1 MIRDF
6 CVFLFFSR
14 LMLLYCGK
22 RYANQSM
29 EIFMSEIRAELKYSA
44 SHEWIKLEGDG
55 SVLIGIT
62 DYAQQAL
69 GDIVFVE
76 LPEKGEHLDSGAEI
90 AIVESVK
97 AASDIYAPI
106 SGKVLELNEGL
117 TEEPSLI
124 NNSPYD
130 LGWLLR
136 LLPKDFESLDDLM
149 DEREYEAHFKED

>member
-1 MIRDF
+1 
-6 CVFLFFSR
+6 
-14 LMLLYCGK
+14 
-22 RYANQSM
+22 
-29 EIFMSEIRAELKYSA
+29 MSEIRAELKYSA
-44 SHEWIKLEGDG
+44 SHEWIRLEADG

-76 LPEKGEHLDSGAEI
+76 LPDKGEYLDLGAEI

-106 SGKVLELNEGL
+106 SGEVLELNEDL
-117 TEEPSLI
+117 SAEPSLI
-124 NNSPYD
+124 NDSPYD

-136 LLPKDFESLDDLM
+136 LRPKDLESLKDLM
-149 DEREYEAHFKED
+149 DEHQYEDYFKDN

>member
-1 MIRDF
+1 
-6 CVFLFFSR
+6 
-14 LMLLYCGK
+14 
-22 RYANQSM
+22 
-29 EIFMSEIRAELKYSA
+29 MSEIRAELKYSA
-44 SHEWIKLEGDG
+44 SHEWIRLEADG

-76 LPEKGEHLDSGAEI
+76 LPDKGEYLDLGAEI

-106 SGKVLELNEGL
+106 SGEVLELNEDL
-117 TEEPSLI
+117 SAEPSLI
-124 NNSPYD
+124 NDSPYD

-136 LLPKDFESLDDLM
+136 LRPKDLESLKDLIDEHQYEDYFKDD
-149 DEREYEAHFKED
+149 

>member
-1 MIRDF
+1 
-6 CVFLFFSR
+6 
-14 LMLLYCGK
+14 
-22 RYANQSM
+22 M
-29 EIFMSEIRAELKYSA
+29 EIFMSEVRAELKYSA
-44 SHEWIKLEGDG
+44 SHEWIRLEADG

-76 LPEKGEHLDSGAEI
+76 LPEKGEHLDLGAEI

-106 SGKVLELNEGL
+106 SGEVLELNQNL
-117 TEEPSLI
+117 SVEPSLI
-124 NNSPYD
+124 NDSPYD

-136 LLPKDFESLDDLM
+136 LQPSDLESLKDLM
-149 DEREYEAHFKED
+149 DEHQYENYFKDD

>member
-1 MIRDF
+1 
-6 CVFLFFSR
+6 
-14 LMLLYCGK
+14 
-22 RYANQSM
+22 
-29 EIFMSEIRAELKYSA
+29 MSEIRAELKYSA
-44 SHEWIKLEGDG
+44 SHEWIRLEADG

-76 LPEKGEHLDSGAEI
+76 LPDKGEYLDLGAEI

-106 SGKVLELNEGL
+106 SGEVLELNEDL
-117 TEEPSLI
+117 SAEPSLI
-124 NNSPYD
+124 NDSPYD

-136 LLPKDFESLDDLM
+136 LRPKDLESLKDLM
-149 DEREYEAHFKED
+149 DEHQYEDHFKDD

>member
-1 MIRDF
+1 
-6 CVFLFFSR
+6 
-14 LMLLYCGK
+14 
-22 RYANQSM
+22 
-29 EIFMSEIRAELKYSA
+29 MSEIRAELKYSE
-44 SHEWIKLEGDG
+44 SHEWIRLEADG

-76 LPEKGEHLDSGAEI
+76 LPDKGEYLDLGAEI

-106 SGKVLELNEGL
+106 SGEVLELNEDL
-117 TEEPSLI
+117 SAEPSLI
-124 NNSPYD
+124 NDSPYD

-136 LLPKDFESLDDLM
+136 LRPKDLESLKDLM
-149 DEREYEAHFKED
+149 DEHQYEDHFKDD

>member
-1 MIRDF
+1 
-6 CVFLFFSR
+6 
-14 LMLLYCGK
+14 
-22 RYANQSM
+22 
-29 EIFMSEIRAELKYSA
+29 MSEIRAELKYSA
-44 SHEWIKLEGDG
+44 SHEWIRLEADG

-76 LPEKGEHLDSGAEI
+76 LPDKGEYLDLGAEI

-106 SGKVLELNEGL
+106 SGEVMELNEDL
-117 TEEPSLI
+117 SAEPSLI
-124 NNSPYD
+124 NDSPYD

-136 LLPKDFESLDDLM
+136 LRPKDLESLKDLM
-149 DEREYEAHFKED
+149 DEHQYEDYFKDD

>member
-1 MIRDF
+1 
-6 CVFLFFSR
+6 
-14 LMLLYCGK
+14 
-22 RYANQSM
+22 
-29 EIFMSEIRAELKYSA
+29 MSEIRAELKYSA
-44 SHEWIKLEGDG
+44 SHEWIRLEADG

-76 LPEKGEHLDSGAEI
+76 LPDKGEYLDVGAEI

-106 SGKVLELNEGL
+106 SGEVLELNEDL
-117 TEEPSLI
+117 SAEPSLI
-124 NNSPYD
+124 NESPYD

-136 LLPKDFESLDDLM
+136 LRPKDLESLKDLM
-149 DEREYEAHFKED
+149 DEHQYEDYFKDD

>member
-1 MIRDF
+1 
-6 CVFLFFSR
+6 
-14 LMLLYCGK
+14 
-22 RYANQSM
+22 
-29 EIFMSEIRAELKYSA
+29 MSEIRAELKYSA
-44 SHEWIKLEGDG
+44 SHEWIRLEADG

-76 LPEKGEHLDSGAEI
+76 LPDKGEYLDLGAEI

-106 SGKVLELNEGL
+106 SGEVLELNEDL
-117 TEEPSLI
+117 SAEPSLI
-124 NNSPYD
+124 NDSPYD

-136 LLPKDFESLDDLM
+136 LQPKDLESLKDLM
-149 DEREYEAHFKED
+149 DDHQYEDYFKDD

>member
-1 MIRDF
+1 
-6 CVFLFFSR
+6 
-14 LMLLYCGK
+14 
-22 RYANQSM
+22 
-29 EIFMSEIRAELKYSA
+29 MSEIRAELKYSA
-44 SHEWIKLEGDG
+44 SHEWIRLEADG

-76 LPEKGEHLDSGAEI
+76 LPDKGEYLDLGAEI

-106 SGKVLELNEGL
+106 SGEVLELNEDL
-117 TEEPSLI
+117 SAEPSLI
-124 NNSPYD
+124 NDSPYD

-136 LLPKDFESLDDLM
+136 LRPKDPESLKDLM
-149 DEREYEAHFKED
+149 DEHQYEDYFKDD

>member
-1 MIRDF
+1 
-6 CVFLFFSR
+6 
-14 LMLLYCGK
+14 
-22 RYANQSM
+22 
-29 EIFMSEIRAELKYSA
+29 MSEVRAELKYSA
-44 SHEWIKLEGDG
+44 SHEWIRLEADG

-76 LPEKGEHLDSGAEI
+76 LPDKGEYLDLGAEI

-106 SGKVLELNEGL
+106 SGEVLELNEDL
-117 TEEPSLI
+117 SAEPSLI
-124 NNSPYD
+124 NDSPYD

-136 LLPKDFESLDDLM
+136 LRPKDLESLKDLM
-149 DEREYEAHFKED
+149 DEHQYEDYFKDD

>member
-1 MIRDF
+1 
-6 CVFLFFSR
+6 
-14 LMLLYCGK
+14 
-22 RYANQSM
+22 
-29 EIFMSEIRAELKYSA
+29 MSEIRAELKYSA
-44 SHEWIKLEGDG
+44 SHEWIRLEADG

-76 LPEKGEHLDSGAEI
+76 LPEKGEYLDLGAEI

-106 SGKVLELNEGL
+106 SGEVLELNEDL
-117 TEEPSLI
+117 SAEPSLI
-124 NNSPYD
+124 NDSPYD

-136 LLPKDFESLDDLM
+136 LRPKDLESLKDLM
-149 DEREYEAHFKED
+149 DEHQYEDYFKDD

>member
-1 MIRDF
+1 
-6 CVFLFFSR
+6 
-14 LMLLYCGK
+14 
-22 RYANQSM
+22 M

-44 SHEWIKLEGDG
+44 SHEWIRLEADG

-76 LPEKGEHLDSGAEI
+76 LPDKGEYLDLGAEI

-106 SGKVLELNEGL
+106 SGEVLELNEDL
-117 TEEPSLI
+117 SAEPSLI
-124 NNSPYD
+124 NDSPYD

-136 LLPKDFESLDDLM
+136 LRPKDLESLKDLM
-149 DEREYEAHFKED
+149 DEHQYEDYFKDD

>member
-1 MIRDF
+1 
-6 CVFLFFSR
+6 
-14 LMLLYCGK
+14 
-22 RYANQSM
+22 
-29 EIFMSEIRAELKYSA
+29 MSEIRAELKYSA
-44 SHEWIKLEGDG
+44 SHEWIRLEADG

-76 LPEKGEHLDSGAEI
+76 LPDKGEYLDLGAEI

-106 SGKVLELNEGL
+106 SGEVLELNEDL
-117 TEEPSLI
+117 SAEPSLI
-124 NNSPYD
+124 NDSPYD

-136 LLPKDFESLDDLM
+136 LRPKDLESLKDLM
-149 DEREYEAHFKED
+149 DEHQYEDYFKDD